1 MKTRYLMA
9 PMVLALTL
17 TATPSQAA
25 LINFDDFDASAV
37 PAVDSL
43 NPYQGFTWQNWF
55 GFTTPAGGFFANGI
69 VSGPNAAFS
78 GFQFFGGAPVP
89 ATISNGSPFSLA
101 SAYLGA
107 GWLDGLSITVQGFL
121 GATQVATQ
129 DLILGVSGAALTNFI
144 GFGNVD
150 QVVFLTSGVGT
161 SDPLGC
167 GNFNCGQFTVDNIS
181 FGPPVVARVPEP
193 ATLAL
198 LSLGF
203 AALGING
210 VRRKRV
216 V

>member
-1 MKTRYLMA
+1 MKTRYLMV
-9 PMVLALTL
+9 PMILALTL
-17 TATPSQAA
+17 TAIPSQAA

-78 GFQFFGGAPVP
+78 GFQFSGGAPVP
-89 ATISNGSPFSLA
+89 ATISNGSPFSLT

-107 GWLDGLSITVQGFL
+107 GWLDGLGITVQGFL

-129 DLILGVSGAALTNFI
+129 DLILGVSGATLTNFI

-150 QVVFLTSGVGT
+150 QVVFLTTGVGT

-181 FGPPVVARVPEP
+181 FGSPVVAQVPEP
-193 ATLAL
+193 TTLVL
-198 LSLGF
+198 LSLGLVG
-203 AALGING
+203 LGI
-210 VRRKRV
+210 RTIRSKRAV
-216 V
+216 